1 MNIRRMFYNILL
13 FSFIIA
19 MKLPILK
26 ATSFNHIIQLGGHSK
41 PWIVSTLEGSY
52 VTKLYKTID
61 LEARNKMTAEV
72 LGNLLAKEFDF
83 NVPKAAIIEFDDN
96 FRMSLGMEE
105 EEILSTLDER
115 SKFGSL
121 YLNESYLYSP
131 LTNYPLEG
139 LIAMDTLYAF
149 DYFIC
154 NRDRTQL
161 KPNLL
166 IKDNEA
172 ILIDHEM
179 ALEINQDTTTNF
191 NQDKWD
197 SRYKYHLFYERLKSS
212 TNEEKKYFFT
222 DFLFYLQE
230 LRWNKFEDIFVQLQ
244 DLGFEPQKETLK
256 AYFNAVCQ
264 NPDKYVNIL
273 KKSIE

>member
-1 MNIRRMFYNILL
+1 
-13 FSFIIA
+13 
-19 MKLPILK
+19 MKLPLLK
-26 ATSFNHIIQLGGHSK
+26 ATSFNRIIRLGGHSK
-41 PWIVSTLEGSY
+41 PWIVSTQEGNY

-61 LEARNKMTAEV
+61 LEARNKMAAEV
-72 LGNLLAKEFDF
+72 LGNLLAKEFDL
-83 NVPKAAIIEFDDN
+83 NVPEAAIIEFDDN

-121 YLNESYLYSP
+121 YLDESYLYSP
-131 LTNYPLEG
+131 FTDYNEE
-139 LIAMDTLYAF
+139 LIAKDTLYAF

-166 IKDNEA
+166 IKDSEA
-172 ILIDHEM
+172 VLIDHEM
-179 ALEINQDTTTNF
+179 ALEINGDTIDHF
-191 NQDKWD
+191 NQSLWD
-197 SRYKYHLFYERLKSS
+197 SRYKYHLFYESLKSS
-212 TNEEKKYFFT
+212 TLKEKETYFT

-244 DLGFEPQKETLK
+244 DLGFDSQKETLK

-264 NPDKYVNIL
+264 NPNKFVKIL
-273 KKSIE
+273 KDSIS

>member
-1 MNIRRMFYNILL
+1 
-13 FSFIIA
+13 
-19 MKLPILK
+19 MKLPLLK
-26 ATSFNHIIQLGGHSK
+26 ATSFNHIIRLGGHSK
-41 PWIVSTLEGSY
+41 PWIVSTKEGNY

-72 LGNLLAKEFDF
+72 LGNLLAKEFDL
-83 NVPKAAIIEFDDN
+83 NVPEAAIIEFDDN

-115 SKFGSL
+115 VKFGSL
-121 YLNESYLYSP
+121 YLDESYLYSP
-131 LTNYPLEG
+131 LTDYNEDI
-139 LIAMDTLYAF
+139 IAKDTLYAF

-166 IKDNEA
+166 IKNNEV

-179 ALEINQDTTTNF
+179 ALEINDDTLNNF
-191 NQDKWD
+191 NLNKWD
-197 SRYKYHLFYERLKSS
+197 SRYKYHLFYESLKSS
-212 TNEEKKYFFT
+212 TIEEKETYFT

-230 LRWNKFEDIFVQLQ
+230 LRWNKFDDILVQLQ
-244 DLGFEPQKETLK
+244 DLGFEVHKETLK
-256 AYFNAVCQ
+256 TYFNTICK
-264 NPDKYVNIL
+264 NPDKFVKIL
-273 KKSIE
+273 KDSIS

>member
-1 MNIRRMFYNILL
+1 
-13 FSFIIA
+13 

-26 ATSFNHIIQLGGHSK
+26 ATSFNHIIRLGGHSK
-41 PWIVSTLEGSY
+41 PWIVSTPNGSY

-72 LGNLLAKEFDF
+72 LGNLLAKEFDL
-83 NVPKAAIIEFDDN
+83 NVPEAAIIEFDDN

-131 LTNYPLEG
+131 LTDYPTKE

-166 IKDNEA
+166 IKDNET

-179 ALEINQDTTTNF
+179 ALEINEGTITNY

-197 SRYKYHLFYERLKSS
+197 SRYKYHLFYEKLKSS
-212 TNEEKKYFFT
+212 TLEEKELYFT

-244 DLGFEPQKETLK
+244 DLGFEPQKEILK
-256 AYFNAVCQ
+256 TYFNTICQ
-264 NPDKYVNIL
+264 SPDKFVKIL
-273 KKSIE
+273 KNSIA